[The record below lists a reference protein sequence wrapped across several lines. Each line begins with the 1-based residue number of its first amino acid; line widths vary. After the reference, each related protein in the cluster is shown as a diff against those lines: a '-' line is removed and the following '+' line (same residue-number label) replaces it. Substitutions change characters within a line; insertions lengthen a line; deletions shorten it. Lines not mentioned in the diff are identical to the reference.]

1 MPSVRLLLRWSG
13 LAAVVSA
20 VMVIAYFIA
29 IPLLLP
35 FLWPATRLPVAI
47 LFGMVLL
54 LTALARDVDSY
65 LPMDE
70 RPTARTAGR
79 GTRPDRQRM
88 PMAESQPPPSSSQYR
103 QVEPVPHPDQQAGHA
118 DTQPVEATAEK
129 SPAPSIPEPA
139 LEVERQYESLLLSM
153 ARGDKALVERLVDH
167 ERTQHPFMTRAELL
181 QSAFE
186 RWERDNR

>member
-20 VMVIAYFIA
+20 VTVIAYFIA

-35 FLWPATRLPVAI
+35 FLWPATRLPLAI
-47 LFGMVLL
+47 VFGTVLL
-54 LTALARDVDSY
+54 LTALVRDVDSY
-65 LPMDE
+65 LPIE
-70 RPTARTAGR
+70 EKATARTASR
-79 GTRPDRQRM
+79 GTPPDRQRL
-88 PMAESQPPPSSSQYR
+88 PTAESQPPPSSSQYP
-103 QVEPVPHPDQQAGHA
+103 QVEPVPHSAPQAGNAYQRPA
-118 DTQPVEATAEK
+118 DDTAEK
-129 SPAPSIPEPA
+129 GPASSIPEPA
-139 LEVERQYESLLLSM
+139 LEVERHYESLLLSM

-181 QSAFE
+181 QAAYE